1 MLITAE
7 GMLVVPAVTG
17 VEPITLDMARVVQG
31 QSRIEEIA
39 RVNPATGQGL
49 MAFFLGCWQS
59 LHDANTTVT
68 EHRDRAID
76 ALKRAKA
83 EALLGADEKVK
94 LRGGKPSADLRE
106 AVVALDDDVKAG
118 QERVYEIEA
127 VLSWVRGRSQQFEAA
142 WRSVRTLIDTTRTPP
157 PRLSG
162 DSPAPAPFGAS
173 EREAAAA
180 FTAADSKPAPVG
192 DAPILPEGLI
202 GAIDYTHPRY

>member
-17 VEPITLDMARVVQG
+17 VEPITLDMAKVVQG

-49 MAFFLGCWQS
+49 MAFFLTCWQS

-68 EHRDRAID
+68 EHRDRSID
-76 ALKRAKA
+76 MVKRAKA
-83 EALLGADEKVK
+83 EALLGADEKIK

-106 AVVALDDDVKAG
+106 AVVALDDDVKAA
-118 QERVYEIEA
+118 QERGYEIEA

-142 WRSVRTLIDTTRTPP
+142 WRSVRTLVDTTRTPP

-162 DSPAPAPFGAS
+162 DGPAPAPFGAT

-180 FTAADSKPAPVG
+180 FTEKTAAAED
-192 DAPILPEGLI
+192 DTLPEGLV
-202 GAIDYTHPRY
+202 GSIDYGHPRY